1 MENEER
7 EDVLKILS
15 WIVCAERDL
24 GWHEIQGAMSLDL
37 QLRTV
42 DFNGRCLHGTSKD
55 LCGCLVE
62 IRPGN
67 IVSLVHASAKQLV
80 QFKYK
85 IVKY

>member
-1 MENEER
+1 MEKEDR

-24 GWHEIQGAMSLDL
+24 GWHEIQGAMCLDL
-37 QLRTV
+37 QSRTV
-42 DFNGRCLHGTSKD
+42 DFNGRCLRGTSKD
-55 LCGCLVE
+55 LCSSLVE

-67 IVSLVHASAKQLV
+67 IVSLVHASAKQSV
-80 QFKYK
+80 QFKYE

>member
-67 IVSLVHASAKQLV
+67 IVSLVHASAKQSV
-80 QFKYK
+80 RFKYS
-85 IVKY
+85 IGQY